1 MDIAAQ
7 FQASYMR
14 TTGFIVHFDDDD
26 EIDAPYWG
34 DDPSAAAAKANRS
47 KPKLFLPFDPTN
59 PRAKVDEAAG
69 FIRGSTWS
77 EAEGIDPEDE
87 EHFTLVQLLSPT
99 ERTNPSPSSTSPLSI
114 FVTPSPLRPREVPTT
129 LRYRI
134 RPIANPVLLRLK
146 ALQNVCAGV
155 GVEWEGRARDGALG
169 FGRDRLQGV
178 AFDGIGRSR
187 LSWEVSF

>member
-1 MDIAAQ
+1 
-7 FQASYMR
+7 MR
-14 TTGFIVHFDDDD
+14 TTGFIVHLEDDD
-26 EIDAPYWG
+26 EMDAPYWG
-34 DDPSAAAAKANRS
+34 ANPSATAAKANRS
-47 KPKLFLPFDPTN
+47 KAKSFLPFDPTN
-59 PRAKVDEAAG
+59 PRAKVDKATE
-69 FIRGSTWS
+69 FIKGSAWS
-77 EAEGIDPEDE
+77 EVEGIDPEEE
-87 EHFTLVQLLSPT
+87 EHFTLVQLLSQS
-99 ERTNPSPSSTSPLSI
+99 ERMIPSPSSTSPLSI

-134 RPIANPVLLRLK
+134 RPVANPVLLRLK

-155 GVEWEGRARDGALG
+155 GVEWEGRAREGALG